1 VVVNK
6 VFPIYYI
13 ALVIKKGLP
22 LAEQL
27 YKGPG
32 SPLMV

>member
-1 VVVNK
+1 MSSFQMKMIHFLNA
-6 VFPIYYI
+6 I
-13 ALVIKKGLP
+13 P

>member
-1 VVVNK
+1 LKEGLVM
-6 VFPIYYI
+6 I
-13 ALVIKKGLP
+13 AFDHLIP
-22 LAEQL
+22 PAPEQL